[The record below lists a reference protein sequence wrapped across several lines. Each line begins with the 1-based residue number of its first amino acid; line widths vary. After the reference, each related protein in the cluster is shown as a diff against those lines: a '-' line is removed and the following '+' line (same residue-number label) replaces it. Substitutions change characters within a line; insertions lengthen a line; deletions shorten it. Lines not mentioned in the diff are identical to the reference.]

1 MTARRVS
8 SHGFTALGPMQ
19 EAFARLQGWRA
30 HVMAIFLGAIS
41 ALAFAPFHFSLI
53 LAFSFTGLIWMIDGA
68 RGSAKWGKVVFARGW
83 AFGFGFFLVSLHWI
97 AFAFLVEPEKHAI
110 FLPLP
115 LILLPAG
122 LGLLWGAGA
131 FLAGAFWSASPSR
144 IFVFAIFF
152 SIAEFV
158 RGTLFGGFP
167 WNLPGTTWTPGGPL
181 SQAASIGGIYWL
193 TLMTVFVMSTP
204 AALVDTR
211 ETNSVG
217 QRVIPA
223 VLAVV
228 LVGLGWTWGAQR
240 ISEPTTVYRQYV
252 SLMDAGLPQDK
263 KWEIPPAQVLRRYL
277 ELLDHGQQADSDV
290 VIWPESA
297 IPVAVLQDPNA
308 LDPIASFI
316 GERKLILGTP
326 RSERIRSPQTGEV
339 ISTADPNARN
349 WFNSLA
355 VIDKTSA
362 NTGQPLALYD
372 KHRLVPF
379 GELSATSIIPFG
391 TQLRGFLPETLQ
403 QAVPSGFQPGP
414 GPEIVYPGKDSG
426 VRPFNALICYEGL
439 FPGIP
444 RHRNARPRAD
454 WMVVISNDAWF
465 GRGMG
470 PAQHYAQ
477 NRYRA
482 IETGLPI
489 ARVASRG
496 VTSMVDGLGR
506 EVDRGGVVPGDPE
519 GWRSSMVRTHLPVAE
534 APTLYFRR
542 GNLFF
547 GLNFILFS
555 LLAFLSWRR

>member
-1 MTARRVS
+1 MSQRVT

-30 HVMAIFLGAIS
+30 HGMAMLLGAIG

-53 LAFSFTGLIWMIDGA
+53 LVFSFTGLIWMIDGA
-68 RGSAKWGKVVFARGW
+68 RGNPKWGKVVFARGW
-83 AFGFGFFLVSLHWI
+83 AFGFGFFLVSLHWV
-97 AFAFLVEPEKHAI
+97 AFAFLVEPEKYAI

-122 LGLLWGAGA
+122 LGLIWGAGA
-131 FLAGAFWSASPSR
+131 FFAGAFWSSSPSR
-144 IFVFAIFF
+144 IFVFSIFF
-152 SIAEFV
+152 SMAEFL

-181 SQAASIGGIYWL
+181 SQAASIGGVYWL

-211 ETNSVG
+211 ETQKIG
-217 QRVIPA
+217 QRVLPA
-223 VLAVV
+223 LMAVI

-240 ISEPTTVYRQYV
+240 LSEPTQVYRQSI

-263 KWEIPPAQVLRRYL
+263 KWDIPPNDVLVRYL
-277 ELLDHGQQADSDV
+277 TLLDHGEKADSDV
-290 VIWPESA
+290 VIWPEAA

-308 LDPIASFI
+308 LDAISVFI
-316 GERKLILGTP
+316 GERRLIFGTP
-326 RSERIRSPQTGEV
+326 RSERVRSGDGGLSE
-339 ISTADPNARN
+339 DHNARN

-362 NTGQPLALYD
+362 STGQPLALYD
-372 KHRLVPF
+372 KHKLVPF

-391 TQLRGFLPETLQ
+391 NKLRGFLPETLQ
-403 QAVPSGFQPGP
+403 QAVPAGFRPGP
-414 GPEIVYPGKDSG
+414 GPEIAYPGGDSG

-454 WMVVISNDAWF
+454 WMVIISNDAWF

-482 IETGLPI
+482 IETGLPL

-496 VTSMVDGLGR
+496 VTAMIDGLGR
-506 EVDRGGVVPGDPE
+506 ETDRGTQIEGDPD
-519 GWRSSMVRTHLPVAE
+519 GWRSSMVRTHLPVALE
-534 APTLYFRR
+534 PTLYYRR

-547 GLNFILFS
+547 ALNFIVFS
-555 LLAFLSWRR
+555 ILAFFAWRR

>member
-1 MTARRVS
+1 MTRTVS

-30 HVMAIFLGAIS
+30 HLMAIFLGAIS

-68 RGSAKWGKVVFARGW
+68 RGSTQWRKMVFARGW

-110 FLPLP
+110 FLFLP

-122 LGLLWGAGA
+122 LGLIWGAGT

-144 IFVFAIFF
+144 IFIFAIFF
-152 SIAEFV
+152 SLAEFV

-181 SQAASIGGIYWL
+181 SQAASIGGVYWL

-211 ETNSVG
+211 ETNSIS
-217 QRVIPA
+217 QRLIPA
-223 VLAVV
+223 LMAVV
-228 LVGLGWTWGAQR
+228 LVGGGWTWGAQR
-240 ISEPTTVYRQYV
+240 LNEPTMVYRQSI
-252 SLMDAGLPQDK
+252 SLMDAGLPQDT
-263 KWEIPPAQVLRRYL
+263 KWEVPPSDVLVRYL
-277 ELLDHGQQADSDV
+277 ELLDHGEQDDTDV
-290 VIWPESA
+290 VIWPEAA
-297 IPVAVLQDPNA
+297 IPTAVLQDPNA
-308 LDPIASFI
+308 LDAIAAFI

-326 RSERIRSPQTGEV
+326 RSERVRTD
-339 ISTADPNARN
+339 DPNGSGFASVNPDARN

-355 VIDKTSA
+355 VIDKSGA
-362 NTGQPLALYD
+362 RTGQPLALYD
-372 KHRLVPF
+372 KHKLVPF
-379 GELSATSIIPFG
+379 GELSAASIIPFG
-391 TQLRGFLPETLQ
+391 RTLRGILPETLQ
-403 QAVPSGFQPGP
+403 QAVPTGFQPGP
-414 GPEIVYPGKDSG
+414 GPEVSYPGEASG

-444 RHRNARPRAD
+444 RHKDARPRAD
-454 WMVVISNDAWF
+454 WMVIISNDAWF

-470 PAQHYAQ
+470 PEQHYAQ

-496 VTSMVDGLGR
+496 VTSMIDGLGR
-506 EVDRGGVVPGDPE
+506 ELARGGNVPNDPE
-519 GWRSSMVRTHLPVAE
+519 GWRSSMVRTHLPVAR
-534 APTLYFRR
+534 APTLFYRQ
-542 GNLFF
+542 GNIFF
-547 GLNFILFS
+547 GLHFILFS
-555 LLAFLSWRR
+555 VLAFLSWRR